1 MLCTQLFS
9 FCSLSLRCW
18 CNCSIPSGP
27 LSALQFTQER
37 DVRSN
42 GRQRTNNSKI
52 TPRFL
57 SLVLRLKRH
66 CQGEKKA
73 AFFGQGDTSE
83 DRIAPLR
90 RAYQL
95 LQTDFLTRRLPWG
108 LELWPS
114 WAFFLSHIFSEVS
127 LVKHLEDS
135 RTAALPERYQDS
147 LRVKEQDKHMWKRCL
162 NEKSIKRPSVAP
174 P

>member
-1 MLCTQLFS
+1 MDENSCTSVGAIECWSYYAVCTHDLHKNDIYRVEKKKQKEKNKDIYSDDVMQCTQLFS

-42 GRQRTNNSKI
+42 GSQRTNNSKI

-57 SLVLRLKRH
+57 SLVFRLKRH

-90 RAYQL
+90 
-95 LQTDFLTRRLPWG
+95 
-108 LELWPS
+108 
-114 WAFFLSHIFSEVS
+114 
-127 LVKHLEDS
+127 
-135 RTAALPERYQDS
+135 
-147 LRVKEQDKHMWKRCL
+147 
-162 NEKSIKRPSVAP
+162 
-174 P
+174 